1 MHDPTEGGCDTSI
14 GRLIADCSLD
24 MVGRHRAELA
34 AAAAMLPRGTR
45 VHIGAAREESAAVH
59 RATSAAVASLGLIPV
74 PHLAAR
80 RIASV
85 QALDH
90 VLRGLQ
96 QDGTSD
102 HVLAL
107 GGDPAVPE
115 GPFDSALALIR
126 AGGLPGYGVR
136 TVSVGGYPDGHPK
149 IPDGMLWTALTAK
162 LDELAAQ
169 GLGAEI
175 CTQIVLSVRSALAW
189 IEAVRDRGITVPIRV
204 GVVGPIEPAR
214 LVGYARRVG
223 VPADEAVLARY
234 GVVPSSR
241 GERVGPERLVADLA
255 ERLKPAVH
263 GDVRL
268 HLFSLGGL
276 RATAEWLAGHER

>member
-1 MHDPTEGGCDTSI
+1 MHDSKEGGFDTI

-24 MVGRHRAELA
+24 MVGRHRDELS

-80 RIASV
+80 RIASA
-85 QALDH
+85 QALDDI
-90 VLRGLQ
+90 LGGLQ
-96 QDGTSD
+96 RDGTSG

-107 GGDPAVPE
+107 GGDPAAPE

-126 AGGLPGYGVR
+126 VGGLPGYGVR
-136 TVSVGGYPDGHPK
+136 TVSVSGYPDGHPK
-149 IPDGMLWTALTAK
+149 IPGGVLWSALTAK
-162 LDELAAQ
+162 LDELATQ
-169 GLGAEI
+169 GLNAEI
-175 CTQIVLSVRSALAW
+175 CTQIVLSASSALAW

-204 GVVGPIEPAR
+204 GAIGPIEPAR

-223 VPADEAVLARY
+223 VATDEATLARY
-234 GVVPSSR
+234 LPSR
-241 GERVGPERLVADLA
+241 RADRVGPERLVADLA

-263 GDVRL
+263 GDVGL

-276 RATAEWLAGHER
+276 RATAEWLASRGR